1 MTFFLDKTIKPN
13 NICKI
18 GKFFV
23 FLQSDL
29 SDVRKNYPSGLNLRD
44 FDKVG
49 KLQAAS
55 NLFKCGTV
63 FAKPIHPI

>member
-1 MTFFLDKTIKPN
+1 M
-13 NICKI
+13 I

-29 SDVRKNYPSGLNLRD
+29 SEVRKNYPLSLNLKD
-44 FDKVG
+44 IDMVG